1 MSNHSTIETD
11 ILVIGGGIAGC
22 FAAIKAKEEG
32 ADVTLVDKGS
42 VGRSGQTPFATDFL
56 VFNPEWG
63 HDFDEWMDQVNRLG
77 EHLNNREWSEITF
90 RESYARYQDLLS
102 WGIEFQNDE
111 NGVPYRTAVPGGVT
125 EFINMEDRNW
135 AKLMRQQAKKVGVNI
150 VDRVM
155 IAELMKHDNR
165 IAGAVGIPMDSD
177 DLIVFKAGAVIMS
190 VGAAGLKPPGFP
202 IANLTADGEAMAYR
216 AGAEISGK
224 EFQDPHFTNGDT
236 PAVGPRP
243 RQRKNTGGP
252 PEKRPTMKFYD
263 AEGNQTPERPE
274 GSSMY
279 PFAYMDLEFQA
290 HAGKGPFYRIGPD
303 GSKSPVVGG
312 ASLGMSVRKAEGIYP
327 VDKTCVS
334 SVPGLYAAGDTCSN
348 MAAGTVYSTMGSC
361 LAGGAITGTRA
372 AQAAAA
378 YVSEIG
384 TVEVEDA
391 EINRAIS
398 FVSGPMERKGGF
410 GPKWVIQILRNTMMP
425 YFILYIK
432 KEDRLKA
439 ALTIVEFIRDHLIP
453 KMTAKDPHELRLA
466 NEVRNM
472 AGNAEMKLKASLF
485 RKESRGCHYREDFP
499 GRDDENWLAWVLI
512 KKENREMKL
521 FKKSIPD
528 EWKPDMSKSYEER
541 YPYRFPGEKEH
552 GA

>member
-1 MSNHSTIETD
+1 
-11 ILVIGGGIAGC
+11 
-22 FAAIKAKEEG
+22 
-32 ADVTLVDKGS
+32 GS

-63 HDFDEWMDQVNRLG
+63 HDFGEWMDQVHKLG
-77 EHLNNREWSEITF
+77 EYINNREWTEITF
-90 RESYARYQDLLS
+90 RESYERYQDLLS
-102 WGIEFQNDE
+102 WGIEFLIDE
-111 NGVPYRTAVPGGVT
+111 KGIPYRTSVPGGVT
-125 EFINMEDRNW
+125 EYIHIADRNW
-135 AKLMRQQAKKVGVNI
+135 AKTMRKQAKKVGVNI

-155 IAELMKHDNR
+155 IAELMKHNNR

-202 IANLTADGEAMAYR
+202 ISNLTADGEAMAYR

-224 EFQDPHFTNGDT
+224 EFQDPHWTRAET

-243 RQRKNTGGP
+243 GQRKNTGGGP
-252 PEKRPTMKFYD
+252 PQGRPPMKFID
-263 AEGNQTPERPE
+263 AEGNQTPDRPE
-274 GSSMY
+274 GSSGY

-290 HAGKGPFYRIGPD
+290 HAGKGPFYITGPD
-303 GSKSPVVGG
+303 GSKTPIVGG
-312 ASLGMSVRKAEGIYP
+312 SSLGMSVRKAEGIYP

-378 YVSEIG
+378 YVSGIGNVEID
-384 TVEVEDA
+384 DA
-391 EINRAIS
+391 EANRALS

-425 YFILYIK
+425 YYILYIK
-432 KEDRLKA
+432 KEDRLNA
-439 ALTIVEFIRDHLIP
+439 ALTIVEFIRDHLVP
-453 KMTAKDPHELRLA
+453 KLTAKDPHELRLA

-472 AGNAEMKLKASLF
+472 VLNAEMKLKASLF

-512 KKENREMKL
+512 KKENGEMKL

-552 GA
+552 GV

>member
-1 MSNHSTIETD
+1 MKIENLVETD
-11 ILVIGGGIAGC
+11 ILVVGGGIAGC

-32 ADVTLVDKGS
+32 AKVTLVDKGY

-63 HDFDEWMDQVNRLG
+63 HDLDEWMDQAYRLG
-77 EHLNNREWSEITF
+77 EYLNNREWTEITF
-90 RESYARYQDLLS
+90 RESYDRYQDLLS
-102 WGIEFQNDE
+102 WGIGFQNDE

-125 EFINMEDRNW
+125 EYINMASRDW
-135 AKLMRQQAKKVGVNI
+135 AKTMRKKAKEIGVNI

-165 IAGAVGIPMDSD
+165 IAGAVGIPVDTD
-177 DLIVFKAGAVIMS
+177 GLIVFKAGAVIMS

-202 IANLTADGEAMAYR
+202 ISNLTADGEAMAYR

-224 EFQDPHFTNGDT
+224 EFQDPHWTKAET

-243 RQRKNTGGP
+243 GQRKNTGGGRPQGRP
-252 PEKRPTMKFYD
+252 PMTFID
-263 AEGNQTPERPE
+263 AEGNKTPDRPK

-290 HAGKGPFYRIGPD
+290 HAGRGPFHINGPD
-303 GSKSPVVGG
+303 GSKTPVVGG

-327 VDKTCVS
+327 NDKNCAS

-348 MAAGTVYSTMGSC
+348 MSSGTVYSTMGSC

-372 AQAAAA
+372 AKASAA
-378 YVSEIG
+378 YVSGMDRVEIDD
-384 TVEVEDA
+384 T
-391 EINRAIS
+391 EIDRATR

-410 GPKWVIQILRNTMMP
+410 SPNWVIQILRNTMMP
-425 YFILYIK
+425 YYILYVK

-439 ALTIVEFIRDHLIP
+439 ALTFVEFIRDHLVT
-453 KMTAKDPHELRLA
+453 KLTAKDPHELRLA
-466 NEVRNM
+466 NETRNM
-472 AGNAEMKLKASLF
+472 VLNAEMKLRASLF
-485 RKESRGCHYREDFP
+485 RKESRGCHFREDYP
-499 GRDDENWLAWVLI
+499 RRDDNNWLAWILL
-512 KKENREMKL
+512 KEEDGEMKTI
-521 FKKSIPD
+521 KKSIPD

-541 YPYRFPGEKEH
+541 YPYRFPGEIS
-552 GA
+552 A